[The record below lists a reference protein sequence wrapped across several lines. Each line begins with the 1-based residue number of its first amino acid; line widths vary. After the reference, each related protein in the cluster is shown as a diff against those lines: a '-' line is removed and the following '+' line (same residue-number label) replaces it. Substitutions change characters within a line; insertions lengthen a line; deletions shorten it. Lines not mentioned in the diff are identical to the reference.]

1 LKASIASQ
9 ILTATG
15 FAKKRGAIDMIPY
28 LNADENPVVL
38 LHVNDHLQGIIW
50 FGAIIAGVIA
60 FELVYN
66 FKTGT
71 ERRVVLM
78 RLLAEFRAYQLRSLR
93 MVHS

>member
-15 FAKKRGAIDMIPY
+15 VAKKRGAIDMIPY

-50 FGAIIAGVIA
+50 FWAVIA
-60 FELVYN
+60 AGGIPCMSTPFSKDGTQRRKQLNALLELL
-66 FKTGT
+66 GT
-71 ERRVVLM
+71 R
-78 RLLAEFRAYQLRSLR
+78 
-93 MVHS
+93 